1 MAAVEQQHRLGERFV
16 RPIKAILEQGCGSQA
31 S

>member
-1 MAAVEQQHRLGERFV
+1 MAAVEQHRLGERFV